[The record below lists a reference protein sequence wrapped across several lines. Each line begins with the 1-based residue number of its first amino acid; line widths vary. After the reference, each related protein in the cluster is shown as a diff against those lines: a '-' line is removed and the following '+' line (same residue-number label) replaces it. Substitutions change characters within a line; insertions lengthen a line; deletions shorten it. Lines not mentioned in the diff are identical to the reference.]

1 MSIFCLFEMTYFEW
15 RTYKEIVGMEEG
27 ETLGFD
33 PLCGILQKSSVL
45 LLSQATGHQL
55 YDLKKKKSI
64 SQNVG

>member
-1 MSIFCLFEMTYFEW
+1 
-15 RTYKEIVGMEEG
+15 MEEG